1 MDNRPVRILVD
12 TNVALDLLLNR
23 EPFAIDALQLFAL
36 AEAEKVE
43 LLLSTDAISTIFYV
57 VRKNCDSSV
66 AREALAKLLDYVA
79 LVALDER
86 AVIRGL
92 ATDFADVEDALVAA
106 VAEKTGAA
114 AIVTRN
120 LSDFSPLPY
129 APLAL
134 VSFLPHGQRASKLRL
149 KKHRRRANRHAFAW
163 RRFVTKRK
171 GKTHA
176 ASWRST

>member
-66 AREALAKLLDYVA
+66 AREALSRWLL
-79 LVALDER
+79 LTNGR
-86 AVIRGL
+86 
-92 ATDFADVEDALVAA
+92 
-106 VAEKTGAA
+106 
-114 AIVTRN
+114 
-120 LSDFSPLPY
+120 LSGVL
-129 APLAL
+129 
-134 VSFLPHGQRASKLRL
+134 LRIS
-149 KKHRRRANRHAFAW
+149 RMW
-163 RRFVTKRK
+163 RM
-171 GKTHA
+171 
-176 ASWRST
+176 RS

>member
-120 LSDFSPLPY
+120 LSDFKSSPVRAVSPREF
-129 APLAL
+129 LAAWTARE
-134 VSFLPHGQRASKLRL
+134 QIASQ
-149 KKHRRRANRHAFAW
+149 
-163 RRFVTKRK
+163 
-171 GKTHA
+171 KT
-176 ASWRST
+176 SKESE